1 MCVVYHPPPIAYLNL
16 ASKACLVS
24 IVWDCDIAIYWCNR
38 SCYPSMSVVLH
49 SEFCLITEPVCV
61 CVCGSGEF

>member
-24 IVWDCDIAIYWCNR
+24 IVWDCDIVIYWCKGAV
-38 SCYPSMSVVLH
+38 PDIQSVVL
-49 SEFCLITEPVCV
+49 
-61 CVCGSGEF
+61 